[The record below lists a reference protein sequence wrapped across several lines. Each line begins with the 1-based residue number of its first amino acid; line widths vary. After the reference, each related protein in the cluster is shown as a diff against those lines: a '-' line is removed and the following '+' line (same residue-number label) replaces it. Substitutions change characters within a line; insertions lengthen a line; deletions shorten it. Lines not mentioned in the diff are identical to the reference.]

1 MLKVKSLT
9 RNSSALDRNEK
20 KKHIASREEIR
31 IQGKFLVVESHY
43 RLDPESKFLTDKEFG
58 TTWNLAGFHSGESR
72 IHDCLGI
79 PQAGSNHS
87 SLIF

>member
-43 RLDPESKFLTDKEFG
+43 RLDPESKFLTEKEFG
-58 TTWNLAGFHSGESR
+58 TTWNLDSTAENPEYMTVLESPKRGR
-72 IHDCLGI
+72 ITAC
-79 PQAGSNHS
+79 
-87 SLIF
+87 